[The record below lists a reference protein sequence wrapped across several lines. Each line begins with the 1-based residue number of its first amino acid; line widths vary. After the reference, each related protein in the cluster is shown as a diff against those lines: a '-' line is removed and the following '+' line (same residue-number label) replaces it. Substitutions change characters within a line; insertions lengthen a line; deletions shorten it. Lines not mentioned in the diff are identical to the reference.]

1 MTITEA
7 TMRTLLETLTAAL
20 LACSA
25 LITAPARAQVSSYYM
40 YQDATA
46 NGCVA
51 RFMHRQTYDGGIAGP
66 AIGGYGVWVKITDT
80 CGGYNDT
87 SNFADMGYCSTGI
100 VYDTARCSV
109 SGVVIRTWRIHANCG
124 FELRAQMDGAA
135 YTGQASAA
143 CVGSVLN

>member
-1 MTITEA
+1 MPTFFKTIIT
-7 TMRTLLETLTAAL
+7 AL

-25 LITAPARAQVSSYYM
+25 LITAPARAQQRFTENYM
-40 YQDATA
+40 YRDATA

-80 CGGYNDT
+80 CGYNDT
-87 SNFADMGYCSTGI
+87 SNFAGMGYCSTGI